1 MEEGPPQ
8 VEPIRGA
15 ASPAASFLSAAFAD
29 PASLGGHRPVTVRG
43 LLSGFAGGPG
53 RNMAMADPNGLLI
66 QAMLS
71 GLNLN
76 LRQRHMV
83 AAIFCVGFVAV
94 ITWIAQR

>member
-1 MEEGPPQ
+1 
-8 VEPIRGA
+8 
-15 ASPAASFLSAAFAD
+15 
-29 PASLGGHRPVTVRG
+29 
-43 LLSGFAGGPG
+43 
-53 RNMAMADPNGLLI
+53 MAMADPNGLLI